1 MKFKRYFYTTVAL
14 IIIVIGPLQL
24 VDYMSSSKDYTIKIK
39 KYYPE
44 IDSSLIDGNYT
55 LDTSYYSVPEFSLL
69 NHTGDTIHSSKDPNY
84 KVVDF
89 FFTRCPTICPVM
101 SKAMY
106 QVQNEFKDVGDVS
119 LYSVSID
126 PDHDNEEVLA
136 KYSRKYD
143 ALDSMWYFLT
153 GEKEI
158 IYDLA
163 SNGFKL
169 SAVQEGAGAGGFT
182 HSDRLVLIDRE
193 GIVRGY
199 YHGTDDIDVERL
211 VVELRMLIKEERIN
225 KRSSGAS

>member
-1 MKFKRYFYTTVAL
+1 MNFKRYVYTTIAL
-14 IIIVIGPLQL
+14 IIIIIGPLQL

-39 KYYPE
+39 KYYPQ
-44 IDSSLIDGNYT
+44 IDSSLIDSKIV
-55 LDTSYYSVPEFSLL
+55 LDTTYYVVPDFSLL
-69 NHTGDTIHSSKDPNY
+69 NHTGDTIHLSDDSNY
-84 KVVDF
+84 KVIDF

-106 QVQNEFKDVGDVS
+106 QVQDEFKDVGDVS
-119 LYSVSID
+119 LFSVSID

-158 IYDLA
+158 IYNIA
-163 SNGFKL
+163 SEGFKL
-169 SAVQEGAGAGGFT
+169 SAVQEGTGAGGFT

-193 GIVRGY
+193 GTIRGY
-199 YHGTDDIDVERL
+199 YHGTDEIDVERL

-225 KRSSGAS
+225 KRSGETS